1 MTQPRRNV
9 GSHGNPF
16 WVLCS
21 DGCRGC
27 YRWSGCGRASP
38 GNALKMVCIF
48 AAYLAEEF
56 FFLLLSALWSC
67 ASVGDQLSVCPGSQR
82 DPLAPGTRASR
93 LLLALPRGQWEQK
106 QQHRQGSKTRYN
118 FPFRLRSAG
127 APRACSPRLI
137 HALLVLT
144 APLPILGAVR
154 SLGKPGQL
162 RASAQLHWYEGS
174 YHFIY
179 LVSSV
184 KTWRMC
190 KCHHS
195 GSSHSLP
202 GPRGN
207 RVQISPVTAQKY
219 VVGRICLVCKCVHE
233 LRGISL
239 PAKPTSAP

>member
-1 MTQPRRNV
+1 MR
-9 GSHGNPF
+9 
-16 WVLCS
+16 VLT
-21 DGCRGC
+21 GG
-27 YRWSGCGRASP
+27 GRAEINFSNFLQAPPSP
-38 GNALKMVCIF
+38 LPF
-48 AAYLAEEF
+48 HDAAPEECRLPWKPFLGPLLGWMSGLLSLERLWQGESWECFEDGLHFCSVFSGRVF
-56 FFLLLSALWSC
+56 FLLSALWSC

-162 RASAQLHWYEGS
+162 RASAQLH
-174 YHFIY
+174 
-179 LVSSV
+179 
-184 KTWRMC
+184 
-190 KCHHS
+190 
-195 GSSHSLP
+195 
-202 GPRGN
+202 
-207 RVQISPVTAQKY
+207 
-219 VVGRICLVCKCVHE
+219 
-233 LRGISL
+233 
-239 PAKPTSAP
+239 